1 MIKSIYKEESRDKV
15 LKLIIKFITS
25 KRFYLPLFM
34 VDIGIII
41 YNLIA
46 GTIIKVS
53 NINDDIN
60 EKLGKDHSIGYD
72 KRKSTVISLI
82 NNIIKYI
89 IAIIVIIMILNLYGI
104 NTSSILASIGIA
116 GAVIGLAF
124 QDIIKDLLAGIFII
138 FDNAYAVGDWIS
150 IDGFKGEVISLGLK
164 TTKIKSFTGEVLI
177 LSNSSFN
184 KVTNFNLQTP
194 RLFIEIPISYTE
206 NLLKVE
212 KIIDKTLNSLKENNK
227 DVKKVELLGVN
238 SFDDSSMKYAV
249 SIECN
254 IGTYVKIKRI
264 FLRDIKI
271 AFDKNKIT
279 IPFNQLD
286 VHIEN

>member
-1 MIKSIYKEESRDKV
+1 M
-15 LKLIIKFITS
+15 LKMIIKFIAS
-25 KRFYLPLFM
+25 KKFYLPLFM
-34 VDIGIII
+34 IGIGIII
-41 YNLIA
+41 YKIISR
-46 GTIIKVS
+46 TIIRVS
-53 NINDDIN
+53 KINDDIT
-60 EKLGKDHSIGYD
+60 EKLGKDHSVVYD

-82 NNIIKYI
+82 NNIIKYTMAVI
-89 IAIIVIIMILNLYGI
+89 IIIMILNLYGI

-164 TTKIKSFTGEVLI
+164 TTKIKSYTGEVMI

-184 KVTNFNLQTP
+184 KVTNFNLKTP
-194 RLFIEIPISYTE
+194 RLFIEIPVSYNE
-206 NLLKVE
+206 DLLKVE
-212 KIIDKTLNSLKENNK
+212 KVIDKTLNNLKENNK

-238 SFDDSSMKYAV
+238 SFGDSSMKYAV

-254 IGTYVKIKRI
+254 IGTYVRIKRV

-271 AFDKNKIT
+271 AFDKSKIS

-286 VHIEN
+286 VHIEK